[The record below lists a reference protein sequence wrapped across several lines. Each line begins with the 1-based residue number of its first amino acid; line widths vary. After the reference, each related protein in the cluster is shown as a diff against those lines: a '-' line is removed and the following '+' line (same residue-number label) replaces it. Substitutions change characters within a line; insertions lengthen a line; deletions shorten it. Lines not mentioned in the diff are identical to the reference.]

1 MRLRANRYSVQPSQP
16 ARTHAG
22 LSRTRQRPVTEI
34 DPNQPEPMRL
44 TSEEDKERLMIQAAK
59 LYYDLNHN
67 QNEVARELGLTRWQ
81 VGRLLR
87 EARDTGVVRIEIA
100 PRSRRRIELETAL
113 QRRFGLRDA
122 VVVTAPGA
130 DEQLALPAVAMEA
143 SRYLKA
149 LNPKPELLGVS
160 WGRTM
165 TAVAHW
171 LTPGWTE
178 GLHVVLLN
186 GATNIRITAFQ
197 ANMVV
202 ERFAETAR
210 GQATLLPVP
219 AIIGDAESRTALE
232 KDPVV
237 SSVLALAGKAPVA
250 CFGMGA
256 LGVESIL
263 VQSGYLDAGDVD
275 ALRAKGAVGDFLGR
289 FVDAEGRIVDADL
302 DARTIGLSLEAVGA
316 KPWSIG
322 VSAGIQKKAIT
333 LAGLRAKVMNVL
345 IADEALA
352 QGILEA
358 AGDG

>member
-1 MRLRANRYSVQPSQP
+1 MS
-16 ARTHAG
+16 
-22 LSRTRQRPVTEI
+22 EF
-34 DPNQPEPMRL
+34 DPMSPEPTRL
-44 TSEEDKERLMIQAAK
+44 TSEEDKERLMINAAK
-59 LYYDLNHN
+59 LYYDLDHN
-67 QNEVARELGLTRWQ
+67 QSEVARELGLTRWQ

-87 EARDTGVVRIEIA
+87 EAREIGVVRIEIA
-100 PRSRRRIELETAL
+100 PRSRRRVELETAL
-113 QRRFGLRDA
+113 QRRFRLRDA

-130 DEQLALPAVAMEA
+130 DEAIALPAVAMEA

-149 LNPKPELLGVS
+149 LNPKPAVLGVS

-171 LTPGWTE
+171 LTPGWAD

-210 GQATLLPVP
+210 GEATLLPVP
-219 AIIGDAESRTALE
+219 AIIGDAGSRTALE
-232 KDPVV
+232 RDPVV
-237 SSVLALAGKAPVA
+237 ARVLALAAAAPVA

-263 VQSGYLDAGDVD
+263 VQSGYLDADD
-275 ALRAKGAVGDFLGR
+275 IAALRSKGAVGDFLGR
-289 FVDAEGRIVDADL
+289 FVDAEGRIVDPDL
-302 DARTIGLSLEAVGA
+302 DARTIGLSLDAVGA

-322 VSAGIQKKAIT
+322 VSAGVQKQAIT
-333 LAGLRAKVMNVL
+333 LAGLRAGVFNVL

-352 QGILEA
+352 AAILEA